1 MIAFVRKNRDFYEV
15 IEINKEVTA
24 LLEKGAAVMVEVP
37 LRELLKHSIEYK
49 GELYRDII
57 NFYNTREDDEKNLD
71 PINISIDDM
80 AMLEHLLIINDKGY
94 FISAIKQES
103 GYRKPI
109 YFYKNTDTGHTY
121 VDMSSDNLLKLYG
134 EQYNA
139 FSRELLQVNGEKV
152 SAIQRYS
159 AFDSVKFMRIYN
171 GMDKS
176 QIRLYDIILRQPEA
190 EFYIYWTDKS
200 AFEQLHTKED
210 SCGDM
215 LMESDYKECCIR
227 ADEILYDSIKNCFV
241 TPGGDCLQIF
251 RKYKKKLMEDILKDD
266 VLYR

>member
-1 MIAFVRKNRDFYEV
+1 MIAFIRKDRDFFEV

-139 FSRELLQVNGEKV
+139 FSREL
-152 SAIQRYS
+152 
-159 AFDSVKFMRIYN
+159 
-171 GMDKS
+171 
-176 QIRLYDIILRQPEA
+176 
-190 EFYIYWTDKS
+190 
-200 AFEQLHTKED
+200 
-210 SCGDM
+210 
-215 LMESDYKECCIR
+215 
-227 ADEILYDSIKNCFV
+227 
-241 TPGGDCLQIF
+241 
-251 RKYKKKLMEDILKDD
+251 MEDILKDD